1 MQCKCKD
8 CYNVYYSTFCGYTAR
23 YCKKHGCIDC
33 NPDSYLNTLKENEK
47 CPDFITFEELK
58 RVIEKKKENN
68 IIDLKIIDKLIED
81 SMELFKNEDL
91 KGI

>member
-1 MQCKCKD
+1 MQSKCKN

-47 CPDFITFEELK
+47 CPDFITFEELEEMIK
-58 RVIEKKKENN
+58 REEKNN
-68 IIDLKIIDKLIED
+68 IIDLEIINKLIED
-81 SMELFKNEDL
+81 SMEIFIDAN
-91 KGI
+91 I

>member
-1 MQCKCKD
+1 MQCKCEN
-8 CYNVYYSTFCGYTAR
+8 CYNVFYSTFCGYTAR

-81 SMELFKNEDL
+81 SMELFKIEEQ
-91 KGI
+91 